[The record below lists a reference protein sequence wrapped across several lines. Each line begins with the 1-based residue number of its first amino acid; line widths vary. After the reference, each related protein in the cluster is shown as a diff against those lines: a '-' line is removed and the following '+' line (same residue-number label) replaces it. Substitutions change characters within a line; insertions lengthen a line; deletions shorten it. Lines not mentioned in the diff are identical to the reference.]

1 MIDFIQP
8 NANPEPDIS
17 LTAESIFVDDI
28 ALENSVDGFR
38 VLTVSGREFV
48 DKLAI
53 VQSIDGK
60 DGSLFIGSRQGSR
73 VLEVRYLLNAESD
86 TDFREKFNTLNGIL
100 QQGMMK
106 ISFNDEP
113 DYYFNAIFSDGKSVP
128 QGRNSIVSSFTL
140 FCPDPY
146 KYKDLP
152 VVSGASVTAGLGA
165 WFPYKINEI
174 KTIMSAAHD
183 GFMIKNTTSGRK
195 IKLLGN
201 FTAGQQLVIRD
212 QEILLNGNPI
222 MDRLDFVSS
231 DWGKF
236 IINAGDEITADEIL
250 HVKLAERAL

>member
-1 MIDFIQP
+1 MINFVQP
-8 NANPEPDIS
+8 NANPESNTS
-17 LTAESIFVDDI
+17 LSAESIFVDGE
-28 ALENSVDGFR
+28 ALEIAVEGFR
-38 VLTVSGREFV
+38 VLTVSGREFT

-53 VQSIDGK
+53 TQDIDGR
-60 DGSLFIGSRQGSR
+60 DGSLFINSRQASR
-73 VLEVRYLLNAESD
+73 ILEVRYLLETSSNA
-86 TDFREKFNTLNGIL
+86 DFRAKFNKLNGIL

-113 DYYFNAIFSDGKSVP
+113 DYYFNAIFRDGKPVP
-128 QGRNSIVSSFTL
+128 QGRNSVVSSFTL

-152 VVSGASVTAGLGA
+152 VVSSQSVTAGLGV

-174 KTIMSAAHD
+174 KTTMTANHD
-183 GFMIKNTTSGRK
+183 GFIIKNITSGRK

-201 FTAGQQLVIRD
+201 FTTGQELVIRD
-212 QEILLNGNPI
+212 QKILLNGNPI
-222 MDRLDFVSS
+222 MERLDFVST